1 MLTDK
6 DYKQLSEKG
15 LTEEDVL
22 RQVEFLKKGGARPEI
37 LRTASLDDGILNIPE
52 EQQDSFLHVWDN
64 YLTKKKSIVHFI
76 PASGTANRFLREL
89 HAFMQ
94 ADYEEPQTNF
104 EKNFFKHLE
113 SFAFFNEL
121 NDLCKA
127 RLKKNTEE
135 LIEEGQYKQIL
146 HYMLSDEGL
155 NYDHL
160 PIALFKFHTDKGHRY
175 ATMEKYLPRSVMKY
189 YSSFLEART
198 PIQEMMVE
206 SSMVSGVRGGVVNMC
221 FTVDAAYKDAIQDY
235 LNSFKYL
242 IEKRVGMDFSILLP
256 SQAENTDTVV
266 IDEKGNL
273 LRDDDGALMFHRGGH
288 GALFE
293 EFSSQPADLVYIKNI
308 DNVPI
313 DSLKKLTARGNRL
326 LGAVMVQNQKLI
338 HKFLKLLEKGDIG
351 DDQLIEIINYVE
363 NVLNVKRENILRMS
377 REEQC
382 SYLFDRLNR
391 PLRVC
396 SMVKN
401 EDEQGGM
408 PCWIKNDDGTVSL
421 QIVEYY
427 QIYDHPKW
435 KKMFAHSTHFNPV
448 DMVCSMKDYKGHKFN
463 FSRFVDDQA
472 FIVYPKELNGR
483 VVYQLEHP
491 GLWNGCMA
499 GWNTIFLELPVKTFN
514 PVKNINDLLRQEHQI
529 L

>member
-1 MLTDK
+1 MLTEK
-6 DYKQLSEKG
+6 DYKQLTEKG
-15 LTEEDVL
+15 LTEKDVL
-22 RQVEFLKKGGARPEI
+22 RQVDFLKKGGTRPEI
-37 LRTASLDDGILNIPE
+37 VRTASLEDGILNIPE
-52 EQQDSFLHVWDN
+52 DQQDSYLHVWDN
-64 YLTKKKSIVHFI
+64 YLGKKKTIVHFI
-76 PASGTANRFLREL
+76 PASGTASRFLREL
-89 HAFMQ
+89 RAFMQ
-94 ADYEEPQTNF
+94 ADYETPQTNY

-113 SFAFFNEL
+113 SFAFFTEL

-127 RLKKNTEE
+127 KLKKKTEE

-146 HYMLSDEGL
+146 HYMLSEDGL

-160 PIALFKFHTDKGHRY
+160 PIALFKFHTDKGHRF
-175 ATMEKYLPRSVMKY
+175 ATMEKYLPRRVMNY

-206 SSMVSGVRGGVVNMC
+206 SSMVSGTRGGVVNMC
-221 FTVDAAYKDAIQDY
+221 FTVDSRHKDAIQEY
-235 LNSFKYL
+235 LNSFKYP
-242 IEKRVGMDFSILLP
+242 IEKRVGMEFSIALP
-256 SQAENTDTVV
+256 CQAESTDTVV
-266 IDEKGNL
+266 LDDNGAL
-273 LRDDDGALMFHRGGH
+273 LRDADGRLVFHRGGH

-293 EFSSQPADLVYIKNI
+293 EFTSLHADLVYIKNI

-313 DSLKKLTARGNRL
+313 DSLKRLTARGNRL
-326 LGAVMVQNQKLI
+326 LGGVLVYHQKQI
-338 HKFLKLLEKGDIG
+338 HKYLKRLEKGEIG

-401 EDEQGGM
+401 EDEQGGV
-408 PCWIKNDDGTVSL
+408 PCWVRNNDGTLSL
-421 QIVEYY
+421 QIAEYY

-435 KKMFAHSTHFNPV
+435 RKMVAHASHFNPV
-448 DMVCSMKDYKGHKFN
+448 DMVCAMNDYKGHKFN
-463 FSRFVDDQA
+463 FANFADDTA
-472 FIVYPKELNGR
+472 FIVYPKEKDGR
-483 VVYQLEHP
+483 TVHQLEHP

-499 GWNTIFLELPVKTFN
+499 GWNTIFVELPVKTFN